1 MFLCMH
7 LIWTFLGI
15 NEMFKISK
23 YVKER
28 SDNNDLSFFEMNFK
42 YYPSGVSVS
51 KFLIFNKN
59 SFKFKVVIK
68 MSGNRM
74 FKRHTRI

>member
-42 YYPSGVSVS
+42 YFFQVLVPVR
-51 KFLIFNKN
+51 F
-59 SFKFKVVIK
+59 
-68 MSGNRM
+68 
-74 FKRHTRI
+74 

>member
-1 MFLCMH
+1 MH

-15 NEMFKISK
+15 NEMFKIRK

-28 SDNNDLSFFEMNFK
+28 SDNNGLSFFLMNFK
-42 YYPSGVSVS
+42 YFFSGVSAS
-51 KFLIFNKN
+51 KVLIFNKN

>member
-28 SDNNDLSFFEMNFK
+28 SDNNGLSFFNEFQVLF
-42 YYPSGVSVS
+42 SGVSAS
-51 KFLIFNKN
+51 KVLIFNKN
-59 SFKFKVVIK
+59 SFKFKVIIK

-74 FKRHTRI
+74 LERHTRI

>member
-1 MFLCMH
+1 MH

-42 YYPSGVSVS
+42 YYPSGVSAS
-51 KFLIFNKN
+51 KVLIFNKN